1 MLQQAIDLREE
12 GAALRDFLAELE
24 DADWARPTPFKDW
37 TVNAV
42 IQHLHSGDWM
52 ASVSLEDPERFAR
65 LLAAR
70 RAARERGD
78 GSSGLGENAPEL
90 REGPALLEQWWRLL
104 SRLGGLLEAADPDR
118 RVAWVGPDMGVRS
131 FATARQMETWAHGQD
146 IYDLVQAPREHFDRL
161 GNICVLG
168 CQTFGWTFRNRG
180 LEPPGL
186 APYVRLT
193 LPSGALW
200 ERGKESRTD
209 SVEGTALDFCRVVT
223 QGRNIADV
231 ALEVTGEPARAWMAI
246 AQCFAGPPNDP
257 PAPGARVWERGRDTL
272 GGT

>member
-1 MLQQAIDLREE
+1 MLQQAIDLRKE
-12 GAALRDFLAELE
+12 GAALRAFLAGLDE
-24 DADWARPTPFKDW
+24 ADWARPTPFKGW

-42 IQHLHSGDWM
+42 MQHLHFGDWM

-65 LLAAR
+65 VVAAR
-70 RAARERGD
+70 RAG
-78 GSSGLGENAPEL
+78 GAPDDAPDM
-90 REGPALLEQWWRLL
+90 REGPALLQQWWACL
-104 SRLGGLLEAADPDR
+104 SGLCDMLEAADPDR

-146 IYDLVQAPREHFDRL
+146 IYDLLQAPREHFDRL
-161 GNICVLG
+161 ANICVLG

-180 LEPPGL
+180 LEPP
-186 APYVRLT
+186 APVPHVRLT

-200 ERGKESRTD
+200 QRGAESATD
-209 SVEGTALDFCRVVT
+209 RVEGMALDFCRVVT

-231 ALEVTGEPARAWMAI
+231 DLEVRGEPARAWMAI

-257 PAPGARVWERGRDTL
+257 PAPGARAWERRS
-272 GGT
+272 

>member
-12 GAALRDFLAELE
+12 GEALHAFLAGL
-24 DADWARPTPFKDW
+24 DGADWARPTPFKDW

-42 IQHLHSGDWM
+42 MQHLHFGDWM
-52 ASVSLEDPERFAR
+52 ASVSLEDPDRFQRVA
-65 LLAAR
+65 AAR

-78 GSSGLGENAPEL
+78 ASPDLGEGAPVM
-90 REGPALLEQWWRLL
+90 REGRALLEQWWDCL
-104 SRLGGLLEAADPDR
+104 SRLCGMLEAADPDR

-146 IYDLVQAPREHFDRL
+146 IYDLLQAPREHFDRL
-161 GNICVLG
+161 ANICVLG

-180 LEPPGL
+180 LEPP
-186 APYVRLT
+186 APVPYVRLT
-193 LPSGALW
+193 LPSGARW
-200 ERGKESRTD
+200 ERGAQSATNR
-209 SVEGTALDFCRVVT
+209 VEGTALDFCRVVT

-231 ALEVTGEPARAWMAI
+231 DLEVAGEPARAWMAV

-257 PAPGARVWERGRDTL
+257 PAPGARAWERRS
-272 GGT
+272 

>member
-37 TVNAV
+37 TVNGV

-90 REGPALLEQWWRLL
+90 R
-104 SRLGGLLEAADPDR
+104 R
-118 RVAWVGPDMGVRS
+118 R
-131 FATARQMETWAHGQD
+131 
-146 IYDLVQAPREHFDRL
+146 
-161 GNICVLG
+161 
-168 CQTFGWTFRNRG
+168 
-180 LEPPGL
+180 
-186 APYVRLT
+186 
-193 LPSGALW
+193 SGAA
-200 ERGKESRTD
+200 G
-209 SVEGTALDFCRVVT
+209 AVV
-223 QGRNIADV
+223 A
-231 ALEVTGEPARAWMAI
+231 ASS
-246 AQCFAGPPNDP
+246 
-257 PAPGARVWERGRDTL
+257 PGSAA
-272 GGT
+272 